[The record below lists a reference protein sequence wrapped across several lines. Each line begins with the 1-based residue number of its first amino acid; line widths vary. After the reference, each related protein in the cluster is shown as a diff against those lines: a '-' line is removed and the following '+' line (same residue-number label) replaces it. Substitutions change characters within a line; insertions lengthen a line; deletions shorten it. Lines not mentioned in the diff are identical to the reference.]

1 MGFVLF
7 RIPKALNSCIPESL
21 NSFILFMWKE
31 KHTLKRIAILGSTGS
46 IGRSALQVIEQFPNR
61 FQVVALAAGRN
72 VDLLIEQIQRFQP
85 KVAAVLDQ
93 ELANDL
99 ASRLPADIGVEVF
112 AGSQGYQNI
121 ANCTDADMVL
131 SSMVGAAGLIPTL
144 SAIRAGKDVA
154 LANKET
160 LVMAGAFVMEEVRR
174 YQIRLLPVDSE
185 HNAIFQALEG
195 HRREDLKRI
204 LLTASGGPF
213 LNMPKEQLESVTPA
227 QALNHPNWEMGAKIT
242 IDSATMM
249 NKGLE
254 VIEAKWLFDLAVEK
268 IDVHIHPQSIVH
280 SMVEYVD
287 GSVIAQLG
295 MPDMRVPIAYA
306 LAYPE
311 RLKLDLPTLDLFS
324 VQTLT
329 FQEPDLGRYPCLAL
343 AFNACKA
350 GGTMPAVLNA
360 SNEVAVQAF
369 LDKRIPFLGI
379 ARLVDKVMQEHELAP
394 ATKLEAILAADTW
407 ARQRTEEIINSMR
420 S

>member
-1 MGFVLF
+1 M
-7 RIPKALNSCIPESL
+7 
-21 NSFILFMWKE
+21 
-31 KHTLKRIAILGSTGS
+31 KRIAILGSTGS
-46 IGRSALQVIEQFPNR
+46 IGRSALQVIEQFPDH
-61 FQVVALAAGRN
+61 FQVVALAAGKN
-72 VDLLIEQIQRFQP
+72 IDLLAEQIQRFRP
-85 KVAAVLDQ
+85 KVAAVIDE
-93 ELANDL
+93 ELARGL
-99 ASRLPADIGVEVF
+99 AGLLPPGTKVKVL
-112 AGSQGYQNI
+112 AGSTGYQES
-121 ANCTDADMVL
+121 ASCAEADMVL

-160 LVMAGAFVMEEVRR
+160 LVMAGALVMAEAQKYKV
-174 YQIRLLPVDSE
+174 RLLPVDSE

-213 LNMPKEQLESVTPA
+213 LNLPKEQLESVTPA
-227 QALNHPNWEMGAKIT
+227 QALAHPNWEMGAKIT
-242 IDSATMM
+242 VDSATMM

-254 VIEAKWLFDLAVEK
+254 VIEAKWLFEVPVEK

-280 SMVEYVD
+280 SMVEYID
-287 GSVIAQLG
+287 GSVLAQLG

-306 LAYPE
+306 LAHPK

-329 FQEPDLGRYPCLAL
+329 FQKPDLSRYPSLGLAS
-343 AFNACKA
+343 NACKA

-369 LDKRIPFLGI
+369 LDKRIPFMGI
-379 ARLVDKVMQEHELAP
+379 PRLVEKVMQEHEIAP
-394 ATKLEAILAADTW
+394 ATELQAILAADTW
-407 ARQRTEEIINSMR
+407 ARQRTEEIINSNR
-420 S
+420 

>member
-1 MGFVLF
+1 
-7 RIPKALNSCIPESL
+7 
-21 NSFILFMWKE
+21 MWKE

-46 IGRSALQVIEQFPNR
+46 IGRSALQVIEQFPDR
-61 FQVVALAAGRN
+61 FQVVALAAGKN
-72 VDLLIEQIQRFQP
+72 IDLLAKQIQQFRP
-85 KVAAVLDQ
+85 KVAAVLEE

-99 ASRLPADIGVEVF
+99 AGRLPADTGVEVL
-112 AGSQGYQNI
+112 AGSEGYQEL
-121 ANCTDADMVL
+121 ASLTDVDMVL

-144 SAIRAGKDVA
+144 SAIRAAKDVA

-160 LVMAGAFVMEEVRR
+160 LVMAGALVMEEVRK

-213 LNMPKEQLESVTPA
+213 LNMDKEQLESVTPA
-227 QALNHPNWEMGAKIT
+227 QALDHPNWAMGAKVT
-242 IDSATMM
+242 VDSATMM

-254 VIEAKWLFDLAVEK
+254 VIEAKWLFDVAVEK

-287 GSVIAQLG
+287 GSVVAQMG
-295 MPDMRVPIAYA
+295 IPDMRIPIAYA

-311 RLKLDLPTLDLFS
+311 RLKLDLPTLDFFS

-329 FQEPDLGRYPCLAL
+329 FQEPDLGRYPCLDL

-379 ARLVDKVMQEHELAP
+379 ARLVDKVMQEHKLAP
-394 ATKLEAILAADTW
+394 ATELEAILAADTW
-407 ARQRTEEIINSMR
+407 ARQRSEEVIGHG
-420 S
+420 

>member
-1 MGFVLF
+1 
-7 RIPKALNSCIPESL
+7 
-21 NSFILFMWKE
+21 MWKE

-46 IGRSALQVIEQFPNR
+46 IGRNALQVIEQFPDR

-72 VDLLIEQIQRFQP
+72 VDLLIEQIQRFRP

-160 LVMAGAFVMEEVRR
+160 LVMAGALVMEEVRR

-213 LNMPKEQLESVTPA
+213 LNLPKEQLESVTPA

-254 VIEAKWLFDLAVEK
+254 VIEAKWLFDLAVEE
-268 IDVHIHPQSIVH
+268 IDVHIHPQSIIH

-329 FQEPDLGRYPCLAL
+329 FQEPDLGRYPCLDL

-369 LDKRIPFLGI
+369 LDKRIPFLAI

-394 ATKLEAILAADTW
+394 AKELEAILAADTW
-407 ARQRTEEIINSMR
+407 ARRRAEAIINGDS
-420 S
+420 

>member
-1 MGFVLF
+1 
-7 RIPKALNSCIPESL
+7 
-21 NSFILFMWKE
+21 MWKE

-72 VDLLIEQIQRFQP
+72 VDLLIEQIQRFRP

-160 LVMAGAFVMEEVRR
+160 LVMAGALVMEEVRR

-213 LNMPKEQLESVTPA
+213 LNLPKEQLESVTPA

-329 FQEPDLGRYPCLAL
+329 FQEPDLGRYPCLDL

-369 LDKRIPFLGI
+369 LDKRIPFLAI

-394 ATKLEAILAADTW
+394 AKELEAILAADTW
-407 ARQRTEEIINSMR
+407 ARRRAEAIINGDS
-420 S
+420 

>member
-1 MGFVLF
+1 M
-7 RIPKALNSCIPESL
+7 
-21 NSFILFMWKE
+21 
-31 KHTLKRIAILGSTGS
+31 KRIVILGSTGS
-46 IGRSALQVIEQFPNR
+46 IGRSGLQVIEQFPEH
-61 FQVVALAAGRN
+61 FQVVALAAGKN
-72 VDLLIEQIQRFQP
+72 IDLLAKQIQRFRP
-85 KVAAVLDQ
+85 KVAAVLNQ
-93 ELANDL
+93 ELAN
-99 ASRLPADIGVEVF
+99 RLGELLPPGTRVEIL
-112 AGSQGYQNI
+112 AGSTGYQQT
-121 ANCTDADMVL
+121 ASCPEADMVL

-144 SAIRAGKDVA
+144 TAIRAGKDVA

-160 LVMAGAFVMEEVRR
+160 LVMAGALVMEEV
-174 YQIRLLPVDSE
+174 QKCKVRLLPVDSE

-213 LNMPKEQLESVTPA
+213 LNLPKEQLESVTPA
-227 QALNHPNWEMGAKIT
+227 QALAHPNWEMGAKIT
-242 IDSATMM
+242 VDSATMM

-254 VIEAKWLFDLAVEK
+254 VIEAKWLFEVPVEK

-280 SMVEYVD
+280 SMVEYID

-306 LAYPE
+306 LAHPE
-311 RLKLDLPTLDLFS
+311 RLKLDLPTLDFFS

-329 FQEPDLGRYPCLAL
+329 FQEPDLSRYPALGL

-369 LDKRIPFLGI
+369 LDKRIPFMGI
-379 ARLVDKVMQEHELAP
+379 ARLVDMVMQEHEIAP
-394 ATKLEAILAADTW
+394 AKELQDILAADSW
-407 ARQRTEEIINSMR
+407 ARQRTEEVIDSM
-420 S
+420 SS

>member
-1 MGFVLF
+1 
-7 RIPKALNSCIPESL
+7 
-21 NSFILFMWKE
+21 
-31 KHTLKRIAILGSTGS
+31 LKRIAILGSTGS

-72 VDLLIEQIQRFQP
+72 VDLLIEQIQRFRP

-160 LVMAGAFVMEEVRR
+160 LVMAGALVMEEVRR

-213 LNMPKEQLESVTPA
+213 LNLPKEQLESVTPA

-329 FQEPDLGRYPCLAL
+329 FQEPDLGRYPCLDL

-394 ATKLEAILAADTW
+394 AKELEAIIAADTW
-407 ARQRTEEIINSMR
+407 ARQRSEEVIGHG
-420 S
+420 

>member
-1 MGFVLF
+1 
-7 RIPKALNSCIPESL
+7 
-21 NSFILFMWKE
+21 
-31 KHTLKRIAILGSTGS
+31 
-46 IGRSALQVIEQFPNR
+46 
-61 FQVVALAAGRN
+61 
-72 VDLLIEQIQRFQP
+72 
-85 KVAAVLDQ
+85 
-93 ELANDL
+93 
-99 ASRLPADIGVEVF
+99 
-112 AGSQGYQNI
+112 
-121 ANCTDADMVL
+121 
-131 SSMVGAAGLIPTL
+131 
-144 SAIRAGKDVA
+144 
-154 LANKET
+154 
-160 LVMAGAFVMEEVRR
+160 
-174 YQIRLLPVDSE
+174 
-185 HNAIFQALEG
+185 
-195 HRREDLKRI
+195 
-204 LLTASGGPF
+204 
-213 LNMPKEQLESVTPA
+213 
-227 QALNHPNWEMGAKIT
+227 MGAKIT

-268 IDVHIHPQSIVH
+268 IDVHIHPQSIIQ

-311 RLKLDLPTLDLFS
+311 RLKLDLPTRDLIS

-329 FQEPDLGRYPCLAL
+329 FQEPDLGRYPCLDL

-369 LDKRIPFLGI
+369 LDKRIPFLAI

-394 ATKLEAILAADTW
+394 AKELEAILAADTW
-407 ARQRTEEIINSMR
+407 ARRRAEAIINSD

>member
-1 MGFVLF
+1 M
-7 RIPKALNSCIPESL
+7 
-21 NSFILFMWKE
+21 
-31 KHTLKRIAILGSTGS
+31 KRIAILGSTGS
-46 IGRSALQVIEQFPNR
+46 IGRSALQVIEQFPNH
-61 FQVVALAAGRN
+61 FQVVALAAGKN
-72 VDLLIEQIQRFQP
+72 IDLLAEQIQRFQP
-85 KVAAVLDQ
+85 KIAAVLNQ
-93 ELANDL
+93 ELANRLADL
-99 ASRLPADIGVEVF
+99 LPADNRAEVL
-112 AGSQGYQNI
+112 AGSTGYQET
-121 ANCTDADMVL
+121 ASCAEADMVL

-144 SAIRAGKDVA
+144 TAIRAGKDVA

-160 LVMAGAFVMEEVRR
+160 LVMAGALVMEEV
-174 YQIRLLPVDSE
+174 QKCKVRLLPVDSE

-213 LNMPKEQLESVTPA
+213 LKLPKEQLESVTPA
-227 QALNHPNWEMGAKIT
+227 QALAHPNWEMGAKIT
-242 IDSATMM
+242 VDSATMM

-254 VIEAKWLFDLAVEK
+254 VIEAKWLFEVPAEK

-280 SMVEYVD
+280 SMVEYID

-306 LAYPE
+306 LAHPK

-329 FQEPDLGRYPCLAL
+329 FQKPDLSRYPSLGL
-343 AFNACKA
+343 AFHACKA

-369 LDKRIPFLGI
+369 LDKRIPFMGI
-379 ARLVDKVMQEHELAP
+379 PRLVDMVMEEHEIAP
-394 ATKLEAILAADTW
+394 ATELQAILAADTW
-407 ARQRTEEIINSMR
+407 ARQRSEEVIGHG
-420 S
+420 

>member
-1 MGFVLF
+1 
-7 RIPKALNSCIPESL
+7 
-21 NSFILFMWKE
+21 MWKE

-46 IGRSALQVIEQFPNR
+46 IGRNALQVIEQFPDR

-72 VDLLIEQIQRFQP
+72 VDLLIEQIQRFRP

-160 LVMAGAFVMEEVRR
+160 LVMAGALVMEEVRR

-213 LNMPKEQLESVTPA
+213 LNLPKEQLESVTPA

-329 FQEPDLGRYPCLAL
+329 FQEPDLGRYPCLDL

-394 ATKLEAILAADTW
+394 AKELEAILAADTW
-407 ARQRTEEIINSMR
+407 ARRRAEAIINGDS
-420 S
+420 

>member
-1 MGFVLF
+1 M
-7 RIPKALNSCIPESL
+7 
-21 NSFILFMWKE
+21 
-31 KHTLKRIAILGSTGS
+31 KRIAILGSTGS
-46 IGRSALQVIEQFPNR
+46 IGRSALEVIEQFPDQ
-61 FQVVALAAGRN
+61 FQVVALAAGKN
-72 VDLLIEQIQRFQP
+72 VDLLTEQIQRFRP

-93 ELANDL
+93 DLANDL
-99 ASRLPADIGVEVF
+99 VDRLPADIEVEVR
-112 AGSQGYQNI
+112 AGSPGYQNI
-121 ANCTDADMVL
+121 ANCPDADMVL
-131 SSMVGAAGLIPTL
+131 SSMVGAAGLLPTL

-160 LVMAGAFVMEEVRR
+160 LVMAGALVMEEVKR
-174 YQIRLLPVDSE
+174 YQTRLLPVDSE

-195 HRREDLKRI
+195 HRRKDLKRI

-213 LNMPKEQLESVTPA
+213 LNMPKEQLESVTPV
-227 QALNHPNWEMGAKIT
+227 QALAHPNWEMGAKIT

-254 VIEAKWLFDLAVEK
+254 VIEAKWLFDVAVEN

-287 GSVIAQLG
+287 GSVIAQMG

-311 RLKLDLPTLDLFS
+311 RLKLDFPTLDFFS

-329 FQEPDLGRYPCLAL
+329 FQEPDLSRFPCLDL

-394 ATKLEAILAADTW
+394 ATELEAILAADTW
-407 ARQRTEEIINSMR
+407 ARRRAEEVIDSIR

>member
-1 MGFVLF
+1 MF
-7 RIPKALNSCIPESL
+7 A
-21 NSFILFMWKE
+21 
-31 KHTLKRIAILGSTGS
+31 LKRIAILGSTGS
-46 IGRSALQVIEQFPNR
+46 IGRSALQVIEQFPEH
-61 FQVVALAAGRN
+61 FQVVALAAGKN
-72 VDLLIEQIQRFQP
+72 IDLLAEQIKQFRP
-85 KVAAVLDQ
+85 KIAAVLDR
-93 ELANDL
+93 ELAKDL
-99 ASRLPADIGVEVF
+99 ASRLPVETRVEVL
-112 AGSQGYQNI
+112 AGSTGYEET
-121 ANCTDADMVL
+121 ASFAEADMVL

-160 LVMAGAFVMEEVRR
+160 LVMAGGLVREEVRR
-174 YQIRLLPVDSE
+174 HKVSLLPVDSE

-213 LNMPKEQLESVTPA
+213 LTLPKEQLESVTPA
-227 QALNHPNWEMGAKIT
+227 QALAHPNWEMGAKIT
-242 IDSATMM
+242 VDSATMM

-254 VIEAKWLFDLAVEK
+254 VIEAKWLFEVEVER

-311 RLKLDLPTLDLFS
+311 RLRLNLPTLDFFS

-329 FQEPDLGRYPCLAL
+329 FQQPDLSRFPCLDL
-343 AFNACKA
+343 AFH
-350 GGTMPAVLNA
+350 T
-360 SNEVAVQAF
+360 
-369 LDKRIPFLGI
+369 
-379 ARLVDKVMQEHELAP
+379 
-394 ATKLEAILAADTW
+394 
-407 ARQRTEEIINSMR
+407 
-420 S
+420 

>member
-1 MGFVLF
+1 MEVL
-7 RIPKALNSCIPESL
+7 
-21 NSFILFMWKE
+21 
-31 KHTLKRIAILGSTGS
+31 
-46 IGRSALQVIEQFPNR
+46 
-61 FQVVALAAGRN
+61 
-72 VDLLIEQIQRFQP
+72 
-85 KVAAVLDQ
+85 
-93 ELANDL
+93 
-99 ASRLPADIGVEVF
+99 

-160 LVMAGAFVMEEVRR
+160 LVMAGALVMEEVRR

-213 LNMPKEQLESVTPA
+213 LNLPKEQLESVTPA

-394 ATKLEAILAADTW
+394 AKELEAILAADTW
-407 ARQRTEEIINSMR
+407 ARRRAEAIINGDS
-420 S
+420 

>member
-1 MGFVLF
+1 
-7 RIPKALNSCIPESL
+7 
-21 NSFILFMWKE
+21 MWKE

-72 VDLLIEQIQRFQP
+72 VDLLIEQIQRFRP

-160 LVMAGAFVMEEVRR
+160 LVMAGALVMEEVRR

-213 LNMPKEQLESVTPA
+213 LNLPKEQLESVTPA

-268 IDVHIHPQSIVH
+268 IDVHIHPQSIIH

-329 FQEPDLGRYPCLAL
+329 FQEPDLGRYPCLDL

-369 LDKRIPFLGI
+369 LDKRIPFLAI

-394 ATKLEAILAADTW
+394 AKELEAILAADTW
-407 ARQRTEEIINSMR
+407 ARRRAEAIINGDS
-420 S
+420 

>member
-1 MGFVLF
+1 M
-7 RIPKALNSCIPESL
+7 
-21 NSFILFMWKE
+21 
-31 KHTLKRIAILGSTGS
+31 KRIAILGSTGS
-46 IGRSALQVIEQFPNR
+46 IGRSALQVIEQFPDR

-72 VDLLIEQIQRFQP
+72 VDLLIEQIQRFRP

-99 ASRLPADIGVEVF
+99 VNRLPADTGVEVL
-112 AGSQGYQNI
+112 AGSTGYQET
-121 ANCTDADMVL
+121 ASCAEADMVL

-160 LVMAGAFVMEEVRR
+160 LVMAGALVMEEVRK

-213 LNMPKEQLESVTPA
+213 LNLPKEQLESVTPA

-254 VIEAKWLFDLAVEK
+254 VIEAKWLFEVPVEK
-268 IDVHIHPQSIVH
+268 VDVHIHPQSIVH

-311 RLKLDLPTLDLFS
+311 RLKLDLPTLDFFS

-329 FQEPDLGRYPCLAL
+329 FQEPDRGRYPCLDL

-369 LDKRIPFLGI
+369 LEKRIPFLGI
-379 ARLVDKVMQEHELAP
+379 ARLVEKVMEEHALAP
-394 ATKLEAILAADTW
+394 ATELEAILAADTW
-407 ARQRTEEIINSMR
+407 ARQRTEKIIGNG
-420 S
+420 

>member
-1 MGFVLF
+1 LKGKF
-7 RIPKALNSCIPESL
+7 
-21 NSFILFMWKE
+21 
-31 KHTLKRIAILGSTGS
+31 TLKKIAILGSTGS
-46 IGRSALQVIEQFPNR
+46 IGRSALQVIEQFPGH
-61 FQVVALAAGRN
+61 FQVVALAAGKN
-72 VDLLIEQIQRFQP
+72 IDLLAKQIQQFRP
-85 KVAAVLDQ
+85 KLAAVLDR
-93 ELANDL
+93 DL
-99 ASRLPADIGVEVF
+99 AKDLARRLPADSQVEVL
-112 AGSQGYQNI
+112 AGSTGYQET
-121 ANCTDADMVL
+121 ASCAEADMVL

-160 LVMAGAFVMEEVRR
+160 LVMAGALVMGEVQK
-174 YQIRLLPVDSE
+174 YQVTLLPVDSE

-213 LNMPKEQLESVTPA
+213 LNVPKEMLESVTPA
-227 QALNHPNWEMGAKIT
+227 QALAHPNWEMGAKIT

-254 VIEAKWLFDLAVEK
+254 VIEAKWLFDVPVEK

-287 GSVIAQLG
+287 GSVLAQLG

-306 LAYPE
+306 LAYPQ

-329 FQEPDLGRYPCLAL
+329 FQEPDLSRFPCLDL
-343 AFNACKA
+343 AFKACKA

-369 LDKRIPFLGI
+369 LDNRIPFLGI
-379 ARLVDKVMQEHELAP
+379 ARLVDKVMQEHELVP
-394 ATKLEAILAADTW
+394 ATELQAILAADTW
-407 ARQRTEEIINSMR
+407 ARTRAEEIINSMR

>member
-1 MGFVLF
+1 M
-7 RIPKALNSCIPESL
+7 
-21 NSFILFMWKE
+21 
-31 KHTLKRIAILGSTGS
+31 KRIAILGSTGS
-46 IGRSALQVIEQFPNR
+46 IGRSALEVIEQFPDQ
-61 FQVVALAAGRN
+61 FQVVALAAGKN
-72 VDLLIEQIQRFQP
+72 VDLLTEQIQRFRP

-93 ELANDL
+93 DLANDL
-99 ASRLPADIGVEVF
+99 VDRLPADIEVEVR
-112 AGSQGYQNI
+112 AGSPGYQNI
-121 ANCTDADMVL
+121 ANCPDADMVL
-131 SSMVGAAGLIPTL
+131 SSMVGAAGLLPTL

-160 LVMAGAFVMEEVRR
+160 LVMAGALVMEEVKR
-174 YQIRLLPVDSE
+174 YQTRLLPVDSE

-195 HRREDLKRI
+195 HRRKDLKRI

-213 LNMPKEQLESVTPA
+213 LNMPKEQLESVTPV
-227 QALNHPNWEMGAKIT
+227 QALAHPNWEMGAKIT

-254 VIEAKWLFDLAVEK
+254 VIEAKWLFEVAVEN

-287 GSVIAQLG
+287 GSVIAQMG

-311 RLKLDLPTLDLFS
+311 RLKLDFPTLDFFS

-329 FQEPDLGRYPCLAL
+329 FQEPDLSRFPCLDL

-379 ARLVDKVMQEHELAP
+379 ARLVDRVMQEHELAP
-394 ATKLEAILAADTW
+394 AKELQAILAADTW
-407 ARQRTEEIINSMR
+407 ARQRTEEIIDRDS
-420 S
+420 

>member
-1 MGFVLF
+1 
-7 RIPKALNSCIPESL
+7 
-21 NSFILFMWKE
+21 
-31 KHTLKRIAILGSTGS
+31 LKRIAILGSTGS
-46 IGRSALQVIEQFPNR
+46 IGRNALQVIEQFPDR
-61 FQVVALAAGRN
+61 FQVVGLAAGRN
-72 VDLLIEQIQRFQP
+72 IDLLTEQIQRFRP
-85 KVAAVLDQ
+85 EVAAVLDQ

-99 ASRLPADIGVEVF
+99 ASRLPGDTGVEVL
-112 AGSQGYQNI
+112 AGSTGYQEL
-121 ANCTDADMVL
+121 ASHTHADMVL

-144 SAIRAGKDVA
+144 SAIRAGKEVA

-160 LVMAGAFVMEEVRR
+160 LVMAGALVMGEVQK
-174 YQIRLLPVDSE
+174 YKVTLLPVDSE

-213 LNMPKEQLESVTPA
+213 LNLPKEQLESVTPA
-227 QALNHPNWEMGAKIT
+227 QALAHPNWEMGAKIT

-254 VIEAKWLFDLAVEK
+254 VIEAKWLFEVPVEK

-311 RLKLDLPTLDLFS
+311 RLKLNLPTLDFFS

-329 FQEPDLGRYPCLAL
+329 FQEPDLSRFPCLDL
-343 AFNACKA
+343 AFTACKA

-369 LDKRIPFLGI
+369 LDNRIPFLGI
-379 ARLVDKVMQEHELAP
+379 SRLVEKVMEEHELAP
-394 ATKLEAILAADTW
+394 ATELEAILAADAW
-407 ARQRTEEIINSMR
+407 ARTRAEEVIESMR

>member
-1 MGFVLF
+1 LKGKF
-7 RIPKALNSCIPESL
+7 A
-21 NSFILFMWKE
+21 
-31 KHTLKRIAILGSTGS
+31 LKRIAILGSTGS
-46 IGRSALQVIEQFPNR
+46 IGRSALQVIEQFPDR
-61 FQVVALAAGRN
+61 FKVVALAAGRN
-72 VDLLIEQIQRFQP
+72 VDLLIAQIQRFRP

-99 ASRLPADIGVEVF
+99 ANRLPADTGVEVL
-112 AGSQGYQNI
+112 AGSTGYQET
-121 ANCTDADMVL
+121 ASCAEADMVL

-160 LVMAGAFVMEEVRR
+160 LVMAGALVMEEVRK

-213 LNMPKEQLESVTPA
+213 LNLPMEQLESVTPA

-254 VIEAKWLFDLAVEK
+254 VIEAKWLFEVPVEK
-268 IDVHIHPQSIVH
+268 VDVHIHPQSIVH

-311 RLKLDLPTLDLFS
+311 RLTLDLPTLDFFS

-329 FQEPDLGRYPCLAL
+329 FQEPDRARYPCLDL

-394 ATKLEAILAADTW
+394 AKELEAIVAADTW
-407 ARQRTEEIINSMR
+407 ARQRTEKVIDSIR

>member
-1 MGFVLF
+1 LKGKF
-7 RIPKALNSCIPESL
+7 
-21 NSFILFMWKE
+21 
-31 KHTLKRIAILGSTGS
+31 TLKKIAILGSTGS
-46 IGRSALQVIEQFPNR
+46 IGRSALQVIEQFPGH
-61 FQVVALAAGRN
+61 FQVVALAAGKN
-72 VDLLIEQIQRFQP
+72 IDLLAKQIQQFRP
-85 KVAAVLDQ
+85 KLAAVLDR
-93 ELANDL
+93 DL
-99 ASRLPADIGVEVF
+99 AKDLARRLPADSQVEVL
-112 AGSQGYQNI
+112 AGSTGYQET
-121 ANCTDADMVL
+121 ASCAEADMVL

-160 LVMAGAFVMEEVRR
+160 LVMAGALVMGEVQK
-174 YQIRLLPVDSE
+174 YQVTLLPVDSE

-213 LNMPKEQLESVTPA
+213 LNVPKEMLESVTPA
-227 QALNHPNWEMGAKIT
+227 QALAHPNWEMGAKIT

-254 VIEAKWLFDLAVEK
+254 VIEAKWLFDVPVEK

-287 GSVIAQLG
+287 GSVLAQLG

-306 LAYPE
+306 LAYPQ

-329 FQEPDLGRYPCLAL
+329 FQEPDLSRFPCLDL
-343 AFNACKA
+343 AFKACKA

-360 SNEVAVQAF
+360 SNEGAVQAF
-369 LDKRIPFLGI
+369 LDNRIPFLGI
-379 ARLVDKVMQEHELAP
+379 ARLVDKVMQEHELVP
-394 ATKLEAILAADTW
+394 ATELQAILAADTW
-407 ARQRTEEIINSMR
+407 ARTRAEEIINSMR

>member
-1 MGFVLF
+1 LKGKF
-7 RIPKALNSCIPESL
+7 
-21 NSFILFMWKE
+21 
-31 KHTLKRIAILGSTGS
+31 TLKKIAILGSTGS
-46 IGRSALQVIEQFPNR
+46 IGCNALQVIEQFPDR
-61 FQVVALAAGRN
+61 FQVVGLAAGRN
-72 VDLLIEQIQRFQP
+72 IDLLTEQIQRFRP

-93 ELANDL
+93 DLANDL
-99 ASRLPADIGVEVF
+99 AGRLPGDTGVEVL
-112 AGSQGYQNI
+112 AGSTGYQEL
-121 ANCTDADMVL
+121 ASHTDADMVL

-144 SAIRAGKDVA
+144 GAIRAGKDVA

-160 LVMAGAFVMEEVRR
+160 LVMAGALVMGEVKK
-174 YQIRLLPVDSE
+174 YKVTLLPVDSE

-195 HRREDLKRI
+195 HRREDLQRI

-213 LNMPKEQLESVTPA
+213 LNLPKEQLESVTPA
-227 QALNHPNWEMGAKIT
+227 QALAHPNWEMGAKIT

-254 VIEAKWLFDLAVEK
+254 VIEAKWLFEVPVEK

-329 FQEPDLGRYPCLAL
+329 FQEPDLGRFPCLDL
-343 AFNACKA
+343 AFTACKA

-369 LDKRIPFLGI
+369 LDNRIPFLGI
-379 ARLVDKVMQEHELAP
+379 SRLVDKVMQDHELAQ
-394 ATKLEAILAADTW
+394 ATELEAILAADTW
-407 ARQRTEEIINSMR
+407 ARTRAEEAIDSIGS
-420 S
+420 